1 MSFVCIYISKDL
13 NYPVALEIEQRTR
26 RSYVAD
32 LWQSDESS
40 TPHDNKSQ
48 PSVVWWNGAPR
59 KGLRLINSYYFFHWF
74 WDSYLYRLS
83 LKSQTARTMVIALLY
98 YSPFR
103 LLPFRS
109 HFTAYCNLQYIHIA
123 LYMLQICQV
132 VLAGMQTHYGQLAR
146 PRRLPE
152 FPSAARSQTFLQ
164 VDWLRQTAKLYH
176 YFFHIF
182 TDLPF
187 KHLDQLQIEDILY
200 HSAQG
205 HLAVRSKFHIKTA
218 PAQLPSYFPSWF
230 SALATWQTLTNGFLQ
245 EWICYVIAAKFKT

>member
-26 RSYVAD
+26 WSYVAD
-32 LWQSDESS
+32 LWQSDECS
-40 TPHDNKSQ
+40 TPHDSKSQ

-59 KGLRLINSYYFFHWF
+59 KGLRLINSYYLFHWF

-83 LKSQTARTMVIALLY
+83 LKSQTARTMVIALIY

-103 LLPFRS
+103 FLPFQVTS
-109 HFTAYCNLQYIHIA
+109 LHIA
-123 LYMLQICQV
+123 ICSIYILHCICCKFARLCWQACRPTV
-132 VLAGMQTHYGQLAR
+132 VSWPDPGDFPNFPQQQGHKPSCRWPDFG
-146 PRRLPE
+146 RRLSPTVL
-152 FPSAARSQTFLQ
+152 FS
-164 VDWLRQTAKLYH
+164 
-176 YFFHIF
+176 HIF

-200 HSAQG
+200 PSAQG

-230 SALATWQTLTNGFLQ
+230 SALATWQTPMDFYKSGCAMPFCSK
-245 EWICYVIAAKFKT
+245 I